1 MNRKGLRLDQAPPL
15 HLPLRFFLTAPLFGV
30 GAGLLLA
37 WKGAELLLTPWSF
50 PTLALVHLITLG
62 FLTMVM
68 MGALYQI
75 TPVLVGTPVPG
86 TGLVWL
92 VHLGLVCGLAA
103 LTLWLLTG
111 APFLNWLAV
120 AGLLSAF
127 LTFLGQMAL
136 ALRRAPTWNATV
148 FSIALAVTTLA
159 LAISLGLVFLG
170 EFAALWQ
177 LPARRPLA
185 TAHVYLALGGWVG
198 TLITGVGYAVI
209 PMFYLS
215 GKFPAHLTWLV
226 MAFQL
231 LLPISGSLVAFLA
244 PSPVWHLIPLLIAAS
259 ATGVFT
265 FAVVRAL
272 RGRKRRIIDST
283 LRYWQTGIACAPL
296 SLASLAVFTFH
307 PEFRWLM
314 AFGVLFLLGFA
325 MSILSGM
332 LYKIVAFLVWLHRFS
347 KMAGKMDVPLLRDII
362 PHRPT
367 ALQWW
372 THLLMLGLLVVAAL
386 TGHDG
391 LARAG
396 GLALVVSCGAL
407 FLILLRAARFN
418 RPTTSTESTGITAT
432 NSSGAATAEPQP
444 PSQGSTEA

>member
-15 HLPLRFFLTAPLFGV
+15 HLPLRFFLTAPVFGV

-37 WKGAELLLTPWSF
+37 WKGADLLLTPWSF
-50 PTLALVHLITLG
+50 PTLALAHLITLG

-75 TPVLVGTPVPG
+75 TPVLAATPVPG
-86 TGLVWL
+86 TGLVWM
-92 VHLGLVCGLAA
+92 VHLGLACGLAA
-103 LTLWLLTG
+103 LSLWLLTG
-111 APFLNWLAV
+111 APFLKWLAV
-120 AGLLSAF
+120 AGLLPAF
-127 LTFLGQMAL
+127 LIFLGQMAL

-148 FSIALAVTTLA
+148 YSIALAVTALA
-159 LAISLGLVFLG
+159 LAIFLGLVFVG
-170 EFAALWQ
+170 EYAALWQ
-177 LPARRPLA
+177 LPARRALA
-185 TAHVYLALGGWVG
+185 TAHVYLALGGWVA

-215 GKFPAHLTWLV
+215 GVFPAHLTWLV
-226 MAFQL
+226 LAFQL
-231 LLPISGSLVAFLA
+231 LLLISGPLVAFLA
-244 PSPVWHLIPLLIAAS
+244 PSPLWHLLPLLIAAS

-265 FAVVRAL
+265 FAIVRAL
-272 RGRKRRIIDST
+272 RGRKRRITDST

-296 SLASLAVFTFH
+296 SLAALAVFILH
-307 PEFRWLM
+307 PHPRWLM

-325 MSILSGM
+325 MSIISGM

-347 KMAGKMDVPLLRDII
+347 KMAGRMDVPLLRDII
-362 PHRPT
+362 PPRPA

-372 THLLMLGLLVVAAL
+372 SHLSMLGLLVVAAL

-396 GLALVVSCGAL
+396 GLALALSCGGL

-418 RPTTSTESTGITAT
+418 PLPAGTERTV
-432 NSSGAATAEPQP
+432 TAETRP
-444 PSQGSTEA
+444 PAKRAC

>member
-37 WKGAELLLTPWSF
+37 WRGADLLLTPWSF

-86 TGLVWL
+86 TGLVWM
-92 VHLGLVCGLAA
+92 VHLGLACGLAA
-103 LTLWLLTG
+103 LSLWLLTG
-111 APFLNWLAV
+111 APFLNWLAM
-120 AGLLSAF
+120 AGLLPAF
-127 LTFLGQMAL
+127 LIFLGQMAL

-148 FSIALAVTTLA
+148 YSITLAVTALA
-159 LAISLGLVFLG
+159 LAISLGLLFVG
-170 EFAALWQ
+170 EYAALWQ
-177 LPARRPLA
+177 LPARRPLV

-198 TLITGVGYAVI
+198 ALITGVGYAVI

-226 MAFQL
+226 IGFQL
-231 LLPISGSLVAFLA
+231 LLPVSGSLVAFLA
-244 PSPVWHLIPLLIAAS
+244 PSILWHLLPLLIAAS

-272 RGRKRRIIDST
+272 RGRKRRITDST
-283 LRYWQTGIACAPL
+283 LRYWHTGIACAPL
-296 SLASLAVFTFH
+296 SLAALTVFILRPH
-307 PEFRWLM
+307 PRWLM

-325 MSILSGM
+325 MSIISGM

-372 THLLMLGLLVVAAL
+372 SHLSMLGLLALAAL

-396 GLALVVSCGAL
+396 GVALALSCGGL

-418 RPTTSTESTGITAT
+418 PPAASTGSA
-432 NSSGAATAEPQP
+432 STAEPRP
-444 PSQGSTEA
+444 PSQGSTAD